1 MYIFKAVT
9 DKIILI
15 LTSDILMLSI
25 RGQNMIINAGIFT
38 DLYFELIVCRLM
50 YIK

>member
-1 MYIFKAVT
+1 MYMFKAVT

-15 LTSDILMLSI
+15 LTSDTLMLSI
-25 RGQNMIINAGIFT
+25 RGQNIIINAGIFT
-38 DLYFELIVCRLM
+38 DLYFELIIYRFM